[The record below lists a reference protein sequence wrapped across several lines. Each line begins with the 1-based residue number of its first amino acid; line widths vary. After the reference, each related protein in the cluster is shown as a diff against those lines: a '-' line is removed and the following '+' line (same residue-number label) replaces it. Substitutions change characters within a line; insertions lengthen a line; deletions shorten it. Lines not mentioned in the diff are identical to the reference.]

1 MTVRGKRLGAVLLA
15 SALAFTVAADA
26 QARGGFGGGGG
37 GFGGGGMRM
46 GGGGF
51 GGGGMR
57 MGGGSFGGGMRMG
70 GGGFGG
76 GGMRMGSF
84 HVGGGSMHFGGSP
97 MRFGGGGMRFGGSH
111 LGGFHTAG
119 RGLGAGR
126 SAFHVGG
133 RGSAHSGLG
142 AHTFAGSTARGHGVA
157 GQSFAGRNA
166 GRAAAA
172 AGVAHLG
179 GRNFAQ
185 NGFAHNGFAHNGF
198 NRSGWWHGPFP
209 HPNAGFRVWWG
220 FGWYGPVFWPFAYDV
235 IFADLFWPWAYAY
248 PFWDYGYP
256 DIYAGLF
263 WPYGYDDFAGY
274 IPPGPGPIAGTYAGA
289 SRPVAGAAGLSA
301 PSRTPRAA
309 VSRQAEVTS
318 QLNQSCGEDSKE
330 VANWPIDRIEQVVTP
345 TADQRALIDD
355 FSNASLRAAQAI
367 KEACPTT
374 ISFVPT
380 GRMDAMQKRIAGMVQ
395 AIDIV
400 RPPLDKFYNS
410 LTEEQKARLDA
421 ASDQTG
427 KNRSLA
433 ACGAASTA
441 TQWPGERIQKAV
453 QPTGVQQAKLDA
465 LKTAM
470 ADAADALSK
479 ACPASLPTTPPA
491 RLDAISMR
499 LNTMLQSVSTVR
511 AALDDFYNSLSDEQK
526 AQFNRIGRQQQTA
539 QGQG

>member
-1 MTVRGKRLGAVLLA
+1 MTVRGKRLGAVLFA
-15 SALAFTVAADA
+15 SALVFAVATDA

-37 GFGGGGMRM
+37 GGHFGGGGFGGGGMHM

-57 MGGGSFGGGMRMG
+57 MGG
-70 GGGFGG
+70 FGG
-76 GGMRMGSF
+76 GGMRS
-84 HVGGGSMHFGGSP
+84 
-97 MRFGGGGMRFGGSH
+97 FGGGGLRYGGNPMRFSGSRF
-111 LGGFHTAG
+111 GGFHTAG
-119 RGLGAGR
+119 RGIGAR
-126 SAFHVGG
+126 SFHVGG
-133 RGSAHSGLG
+133 RSYAHNGLG
-142 AHTFAGSTARGHGVA
+142 AHHFAGSTTQGRGLAGHGL
-157 GQSFAGRNA
+157 AGRNL
-166 GRAAAA
+166 GHVAAA
-172 AGVAHLG
+172 AGAAHLA
-179 GRNFAQ
+179 GRNFAH

-198 NRSGWWHGPFP
+198 NRSGWWRGPFP
-209 HPNAGFRVWWG
+209 FAGPGFRTWWG

-235 IFADLFWPWAYAY
+235 VYASLFWPWAYDW
-248 PFWDYGYP
+248 PFWAYGYP

-274 IPPGPGPIAGTYAGA
+274 IPPGPGPIGAYAGA
-289 SRPVAGAAGLSA
+289 GGPVAGAGGLSA
-301 PSRTPRAA
+301 PSTRVARAA
-309 VSRQAEVTS
+309 PSRQAEVTG

-330 VANWPIDRIEQVVTP
+330 VAGWPIDRIEQAVTP
-345 TADQRALIDD
+345 TADQRALLDD
-355 FSNASLRAAQAI
+355 FANASIRAAQAI

-374 ISFVPT
+374 IAFAPT

-410 LTEEQKARLDA
+410 LNEEQKARLNA

-433 ACGAASTA
+433 NCGAASSA
-441 TQWPGERIQKAV
+441 TQWPGERIERAV
-453 QPTGVQQAKLDA
+453 QPTGAQQVKLDA

-511 AALDDFYNSLSDEQK
+511 GAVDDFYNSLSDEQK
-526 AQFNRIGRQQQTA
+526 AQFNMIGRQQQSA
-539 QGQG
+539 QSRAELQSR